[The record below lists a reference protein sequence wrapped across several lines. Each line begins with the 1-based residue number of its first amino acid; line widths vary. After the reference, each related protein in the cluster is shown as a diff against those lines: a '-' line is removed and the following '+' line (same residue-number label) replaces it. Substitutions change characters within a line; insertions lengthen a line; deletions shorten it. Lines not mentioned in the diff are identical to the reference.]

1 MVKRNR
7 VLWVFGFCLLTA
19 FACLLVCSKSSP
31 LYPIND
37 WTDANAF
44 LTSGKGMLAGRVMY
58 RDLYEH
64 KGPLLYALH
73 ALCALVDGAGFTGV
87 FMMEVLAA
95 ALFLLAAYRLLAICG
110 AGRTALFALPVIAAL
125 TYSSFSFQQG
135 DSAEELCLPLLAWA
149 MYLLL
154 AWRRGRAPRRM
165 GAGGLVLGGAL
176 FGCVLW
182 IKFTLTGLFAPWI
195 LGLMLYHATRREWR
209 DFFTCA
215 LWFASGFLLATLP
228 WLFYFGINGAIGDW
242 LKTYLYDNLFLYSG
256 GEGAGI
262 VGHVKAVL
270 HTVWDW
276 FRLNLRYTLPLLL
289 GMSTFALWPE
299 KQAGGDPVSASITR
313 WEKIMVLLMAGFT
326 GLGVFIGGKSYVYYG
341 LMLAAFLP
349 IAALPFCRLAA
360 ALPRLKRRLGAVLL
374 CVVTAASVWLC
385 VRVSPNRVWLLTP
398 RSETMQYQFA
408 AVIRQ
413 TADAT
418 LLNYGFMDA
427 GFYTAAGITPTVKY
441 FHLTNVPLQ
450 EMYDEQTRYVTE
462 GTTDYVVSRAALPAA
477 ISGKY
482 TLVATA
488 DPPEDFW
495 YHQVYLYKRNDLQP

>member
-1 MVKRNR
+1 MVKRKKA
-7 VLWVFGFCLLTA
+7 WGVFGFCLLVA

-87 FMMEVLAA
+87 FMLEVLAA
-95 ALFLLAAYRLLAICG
+95 ALFLLAAYRLLALYG
-110 AGRTALFALPVIAAL
+110 VGRSALFALPVIAAL

-149 MYLLL
+149 VYLLL
-154 AWRRGRAPRRM
+154 AWWRERAPRRI
-165 GAGGLVLGGAL
+165 GAGRLVLGGVL

-182 IKFTLTGLFAPWI
+182 IKFTLIGLFAPWI
-195 LGLMLYHATRREWR
+195 LGLICWHAVRRQWR
-209 DFFTCA
+209 DALGCAMWFT
-215 LWFASGFLLATLP
+215 LGLLVATLP
-228 WLFYFGINGAIGDW
+228 WLVYFGLNGAIGDW

-256 GEGAGI
+256 GEGTGI
-262 VGHVKAVL
+262 AGHVKAVL
-270 HTVWDW
+270 HAVWDW
-276 FRLNLRYTLPLLL
+276 LRLNLPYTLPLGLGLL
-289 GMSTFALWPE
+289 AFALWPQ
-299 KQAGGDPVSASITR
+299 KRTDGDTAPITR
-313 WEKIMVLLMAGFT
+313 WEKTMVLLMAGFT

-341 LMLAAFLP
+341 LMLAAFMP
-349 IAALPFCRLAA
+349 FAALPFCSLAA
-360 ALPRLKRRLGAVLL
+360 GMPHLKRPLGAALL
-374 CVVTAASVWLC
+374 CVVTAASVWFGIS
-385 VRVSPNRVWLLTP
+385 VTPNRAWLLKP
-398 RSETMQYQFA
+398 RNETMQYQLA

-413 TADAT
+413 TPDAT

-427 GFYTAAGITPTVKY
+427 GFYTAAGIAPTVKY
-441 FHLTNVPLQ
+441 YHQTNVPLQ
-450 EMYDEQTRYVTE
+450 EMYDQQARYVAD
-462 GTTDYVVSRAALPAA
+462 GITDYVVSRAVLPAA
-477 ISGKY
+477 ISGRY

-488 DPPEDFW
+488 KPPKNFW
-495 YHQVYLYKRNDLQP
+495 YQQVYLYQRSDLLP